1 MILKTKRFHHGNE
14 LLSSSHNRSFDNP
27 QLPPSPESSTF
38 FIHCLSFIHSLQLFY
53 RGHARNFP
61 LPDPCG
67 ARFFPLF
74 SSFVSIPPRR
84 SEGLRGF
91 LDTFAS
97 HAVIWRA
104 SETAWRRGEEDRIS
118 LLGISRSCSL
128 EASNNRTTE
137 VRVPLPYLPSH
148 PPPIL
153 YVRLKFARWRSQAV
167 FAVHVVSRLRGES
180 TVGR

>member
-1 MILKTKRFHHGNE
+1 MEMNYCRVRITAASTTPSFHRRRNHP
-14 LLSSSHNRSFDNP
+14 LSSS
-27 QLPPSPESSTF
+27 TVY
-38 FIHCLSFIHSLQLFY
+38 LSFTVYSCFIAATRVTF
-53 RGHARNFP
+53 RFP
-61 LPDPCG
+61 TLL
-67 ARFFPLF
+67 ARFFLF
-74 SSFVSIPPRR
+74 SPRSFQFLPGR

-153 YVRLKFARWRSQAV
+153 YVRLKFAR
-167 FAVHVVSRLRGES
+167 
-180 TVGR
+180 